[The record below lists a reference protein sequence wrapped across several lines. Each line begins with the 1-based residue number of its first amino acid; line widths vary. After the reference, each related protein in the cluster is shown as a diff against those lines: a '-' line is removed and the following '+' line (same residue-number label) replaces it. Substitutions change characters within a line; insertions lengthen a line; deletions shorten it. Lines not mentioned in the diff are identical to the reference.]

1 MKFEETRPFGIEIEA
16 VGVPMATLAAEL
28 TAQGIPTEIEH
39 YNHDLRTYWKIVSDA
54 TIRGRSPFE
63 LVSPKLYGQ
72 EGLDEVR
79 KVMKIV
85 RGLGGNV
92 NSSCGLHV
100 HHSAQGL
107 NSKQLRM
114 VSHFYSSLFSAF
126 DGIFSLS
133 RQHSRW
139 AQLAD
144 PQSVNRMNDVDMRHG
159 NRYMAVNLMAFF
171 KHGTI
176 EFRQHQGSLNG
187 DKALSWIVFTQ
198 QFMLGA
204 LHSKVKVSWRTK
216 NMRVGLFNFW
226 RLYDEG
232 ETIDEPCEKMLR
244 FVAKR
249 ASWKVGKIIAARNG
263 HDEVGLENGII
274 EMVPVPEAA
283 IVTTDPSCVV
293 APDLS
298 GETAQVGNRFQHM
311 VTCEV
316 CTQARETEAQRR
328 AQEVTA

>member
-16 VGVPMATLAAEL
+16 VGIPMETLAREL
-28 TAQGIPTEIEH
+28 SAQGIPTTVER
-39 YNHDLRTYWKIVSDA
+39 YNHENRSYWKVVGDA
-54 TIRGRSPFE
+54 SIRGRSPFE

-72 EGLDEVR
+72 DGLKEVR
-79 KVMKIV
+79 KVMRIV

-92 NSSCGLHV
+92 NNSCGLHV

-107 NSKQLRM
+107 NPKQLRM

-133 RQHSRW
+133 RRNSRW
-139 AQLAD
+139 AQLANA
-144 PQSVNRMNDVDMRHG
+144 QSVNQMNEFDMRHG

-171 KHGTI
+171 KHGTV

-216 NMRVGLFNFW
+216 AMRVGLFNFF
-226 RLYDEG
+226 RLYDDVG
-232 ETIDEPCEKMLR
+232 IDEPCEKMLR
-244 FVAKR
+244 YIAKK
-249 ASWKVGKIIAARNG
+249 ANWKVGKIIAARNG
-263 HDEVGLENGII
+263 HSEEEAAVGLEHGII
-274 EMVPVPEAA
+274 EMV
-283 IVTTDPSCVV
+283 TSFTRCVV
-293 APDLS
+293 APTFDS
-298 GETAQVGNRFQHM
+298 RFDHSAHCDQCTASAA
-311 VTCEV
+311 
-316 CTQARETEAQRR
+316 ARA
-328 AQEVTA
+328 AIVQEVVA